1 MLEASGRF
9 GEEKVLFQLLTLWV
23 ENLAVIFILSLLPE
37 GYDMTDR
44 LIDNIR
50 MKMEKIKLPLLITT
64 KLQ

>member
-1 MLEASGRF
+1 MLEARGRF

-44 LIDNIR
+44 LIDR
-50 MKMEKIKLPLLITT
+50 YPGK
-64 KLQ
+64 